1 MSGLYDRGYLN
12 MALQEKKSGRGGRR
26 NGAGR
31 RKGTSKLYA
40 FRADKKVAAYID
52 SRSNKTEFIRDC
64 ILRRMEADQSAQSD
78 VFLRQLGEVAEFRR
92 VKPMILSYFDIKVVA
107 GFPIPLSS
115 DELAQDV
122 DVMKMLCPH
131 PDSSYLIRVQGR
143 SMIDAG
149 VNDGDLIIVD
159 KSQRNPTEKQIAVCE
174 LNGEYTLKRV
184 SVRDGS
190 LWLVPANPEF
200 PEIEVVE
207 GDDFSVWGV
216 VTYVIH
222 KPVF

>member
-1 MSGLYDRGYLN
+1 
-12 MALQEKKSGRGGRR
+12 
-26 NGAGR
+26 
-31 RKGTSKLYA
+31 
-40 FRADKKVAAYID
+40 
-52 SRSNKTEFIRDC
+52 
-64 ILRRMEADQSAQSD
+64 
-78 VFLRQLGEVAEFRR
+78 
-92 VKPMILSYFDIKVVA
+92 MILSYFDIKVVA